1 MACGNCGCP
10 FNELTPG
17 SDTLAGRDLA
27 CLVPDAVKQVRFGA
41 GDTLFAQGEPST
53 SLYSLSS
60 GLVKITSLTPDGREQ
75 IVGLSTPNRL
85 LAGLQSL
92 KDEYYEYSAI
102 AETPVAACRIQH
114 RDLLHAVNSHGG
126 IALRLIEAMNAQLAH
141 SRALMRAMGQKCAS
155 AKIATL
161 ISVIIPHCEHRMSR
175 YTLPF
180 SRSEIANIL
189 GLSEETVCRQM
200 ASMKRRG
207 ILYAPR
213 GKIEILDWERLEA
226 VARED
231 CPEFAL
237 NGSRRA

>member
-1 MACGNCGCP
+1 MTCGNCGCP
-10 FNELTPG
+10 FHEIKPG
-17 SDTLAGRDLA
+17 GDILAGRDLA
-27 CLVPDAVKQVRFGA
+27 CLVPDAVRQVRFRA
-41 GDTLFAQGEPST
+41 GETLFSQGDPST

-75 IVGLSTPNRL
+75 IVGLSTPCSL

-92 KDEYYEYSAI
+92 NDDSYEYSAI
-102 AETPVAACRIQH
+102 AETHVEACRIQH
-114 RDLLHAVNSHGG
+114 RDLLRAVNGHGG
-126 IALRLIEAMNAQLAH
+126 IALRLIAAMNAQLAH
-141 SRALMRAMGQKCAS
+141 SRDLMRAMGQKCAA

-161 ISVIIPHCEHRMSR
+161 IGVIIPHCEHRRSR

-180 SRSEIANIL
+180 SRNEIANIL

-200 ASMKRRG
+200 AKMKRRG

-213 GKIEILDWERLEA
+213 GKIEILDWDRLEA

-231 CPEFAL
+231 YPELA
-237 NGSRRA
+237 